1 MNLISYVYSIYVSLL
16 QEFEDEFSDEILSGL
31 QSIRGIEH
39 QIDLVSSSTIP
50 NRLAYKSNFEET
62 KEL

>member
-1 MNLISYVYSIYVSLL
+1 M
-16 QEFEDEFSDEILSGL
+16 FEFSDEILSGL